1 MKKLLTALRRLLHPP
16 GWALLLTPTV
26 FSALAYIFITGQTDR
41 IPAYPV
47 YGLSAYCMV
56 ILLVPIPGLL
66 RSVRASVLQR
76 VERTAFS
83 GRYIHD
89 PAFRGSVSLC
99 QGMTANFLYMVF
111 RIAVGIRYA
120 SVWFISMGVYYLVL
134 GGLRLYLIVCHRRCH
149 PRRSSAAIAQ
159 RHGCCSC

>member
-47 YGLSAYCMV
+47 YGLFAYCMV